1 MLDIDMYVAFIA
13 LCFAYLDIN
22 SLDQSLV
29 VLMFFVPYVIFQPPM
44 TVITRKLGPTYFLGS
59 IIVAWAA
66 IMVVRFLACHEI
78 LTLMVK

>member
-1 MLDIDMYVAFIA
+1 MYVAFIT
-13 LCFAYLDIN
+13 LCFAHVDVN

-44 TVITRKLGPTYFLGS
+44 TVITRKLGPTYFLGG

-66 IMVVRFLACHEI
+66 IMVVRFFDLP
-78 LTLMVK
+78 